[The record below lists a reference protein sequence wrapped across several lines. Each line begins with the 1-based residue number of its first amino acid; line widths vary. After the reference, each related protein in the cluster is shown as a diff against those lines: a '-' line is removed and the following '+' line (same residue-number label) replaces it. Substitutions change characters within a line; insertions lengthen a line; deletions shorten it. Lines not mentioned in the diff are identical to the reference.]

1 MSRAVYVAQL
11 RAKYVG
17 KEAKDARRRA
27 QGHYVVA
34 VPAARPVALVAGP
47 GDVVCED
54 DLAPSCGGL
63 GMEGWCE

>member
-1 MSRAVYVAQL
+1 MAKTLYVAQL
-11 RAKYVG
+11 RAKYIG
-17 KEAKDARRRA
+17 NEAKAARRKA
-27 QGHYVVA
+27 QGHFVVA

-47 GDVVCED
+47 GDVVCID